1 VKTQSI
7 TEVDPSEFEKR
18 VNKLESLVE
27 ELLKDAPHETA
38 IETKM
43 KQLEIEYT
51 VDPVERI
58 NRVLEAL
65 HPYQALNLEVE

>member
-1 VKTQSI
+1 MKTQDMDDI
-7 TEVDPSEFEKR
+7 DPSEFEKR

-27 ELLKDAPHETA
+27 ELLRDTPIETT

-51 VDPVERI
+51 SDPVERI

-65 HPYQALNLEVE
+65 HPYKALGIEAE